1 MKEANLKRLSTVWFQ
16 LYDILERQNYE
27 DTKRSKPIG
36 EEEIERWSTEDFKGS
51 ETALYDII
59 MVSTCHYTF
68 VKTNRMYNSKREP

>member
-1 MKEANLKRLSTVWFQ
+1 MKTV
-16 LYDILERQNYE
+16 
-27 DTKRSKPIG
+27 KRSKPIG